1 MSSPFD
7 PCKRSRIKC
16 FSSGSP
22 LQKQRFV
29 SSTQR
34 QYPVQETVLAALEQA
49 DPTLKTPP
57 PGITAKPKGG
67 VVDNLQLMPAASGYR
82 TAYVRFADERA
93 RKHVLKHDWGGR
105 CVRDAH
111 SSHRC

>member
-1 MSSPFD
+1 
-7 PCKRSRIKC
+7 
-16 FSSGSP
+16 
-22 LQKQRFV
+22 L